1 MDLKIRENDNG
12 KYVVIYS
19 NNFSEGIDFVFQNK
33 ISQIQLK
40 GTIGKIEQKID
51 FSLIEKVSNQIK
63 ILTISNLNDTEIENL
78 ESIYKLLFLEILFV
92 PDKLDF
98 KLDISKFENLIQFG
112 GVFSPKIINLNKH
125 EKLESLVI
133 SSGYP
138 TENLDFLC
146 NLKSVKTLHL
156 YKANKLEN
164 LKGIEKLSSL
174 HEISIGYNSKI
185 TSVLEIN
192 NSKVEKLII
201 EKCKNLLDFS
211 FLKDNKYIKE
221 LSIDNIKSIEFITA
235 MPNLEIIN
243 FWDCKDGDMRPLLEA
258 KKLKQINFYPNK
270 KHYSHTIEEIIE
282 ITGARR
288 GRNV

>member
-40 GTIGKIEQKID
+40 GTVGKIEQKID

-63 ILTISNLNDTEIENL
+63 ILTISNLNDTQIENL
-78 ESIYKLLFLEILFV
+78 ESIYNLIFLEILFV
-92 PDKLDF
+92 PEKLNF
-98 KLDISKFENLIQFG
+98 KLDILKFENLIQFG
-112 GVFSPKIINLNKH
+112 GVFSPKILNLNKH
-125 EKLESLVI
+125 EKLQSLVI

-146 NLKSVKTLHL
+146 NLKYVQKLHL

-174 HEISIGYNSKI
+174 FEISIGYNSKI

-192 NSKVEKLII
+192 DSKVEKLII

-211 FLKDNKYIKE
+211 FLKENKHIKE
-221 LSIDNIKSIEFITA
+221 LFIDNIKSIEFITA

-243 FWDCKDGDMRPLLEA
+243 FWDCKDGNMRPLLEA